1 MPLAIPWS
9 MGTVCVTCAYTAMA
23 AVISSTPLTSPAS
36 RIASHAGGL
45 RTIGR
50 IANTDSLHQRTS
62 MRSDRALVAHVQTV
76 AISFGRRPREFDR
89 LGGPVAYVT
98 RSDTQDTT
106 HMPGEVTLMAESDF
120 HRDLVDRQPPVPEQF
135 RSTVHATAD
144 HILVHR
150 YPHRP
155 AKLCFELRHAQA
167 RHASDVRQ

>member
-76 AISFGRRPREFDR
+76 AISFGRQPREFDR
-89 LGGPVAYVT
+89 LGGPATYVT
-98 RSDTQDTT
+98 GSDTQDAA
-106 HMPGEVTLMAESDF
+106 HMLSKVTLMAESYF

-135 RSTVHATAD
+135 RRAVHAAAD
-144 HILVHR
+144 QILVHR
-150 YPHRP
+150 HAGRLS
-155 AKLCFELRHAQA
+155 KLHCELRHAQP
-167 RHASDVRQ
+167 RHAGDVRQ